1 MAKAKVTAQLRND
14 DFLIAIGEKIRTIR
28 LEKGM
33 SQTEL
38 ALACK
43 NDLDY
48 SQISRMERGV
58 VNFSISYLKIVAEA
72 LEVEPQQLLP
82 E

>member
-1 MAKAKVTAQLRND
+1 MAKAKVKAQLRND
-14 DFLIAIGEKIRTIR
+14 DFLIAIGENIRTIR
-28 LEKGM
+28 LRKGM

-72 LEVEPQQLLP
+72 LEVEPQELLP
-82 E
+82 

>member
-1 MAKAKVTAQLRND
+1 MAKAHKKQQLRD
-14 DFLIAIGEKIRTIR
+14 EAFLKAIGGKIRDLR
-28 LEKGM
+28 NEKGM

-48 SQISRMERGV
+48 SQISRMERGII
-58 VNFSISYLKIVAEA
+58 NFSISYLKTVAEA
-72 LEVEPQQLLP
+72 LGVEPKELLP
-82 E
+82 

>member
-1 MAKAKVTAQLRND
+1 MAKAKVKAQLRND

-72 LEVEPQQLLP
+72 LEVKPQDLLP
-82 E
+82 